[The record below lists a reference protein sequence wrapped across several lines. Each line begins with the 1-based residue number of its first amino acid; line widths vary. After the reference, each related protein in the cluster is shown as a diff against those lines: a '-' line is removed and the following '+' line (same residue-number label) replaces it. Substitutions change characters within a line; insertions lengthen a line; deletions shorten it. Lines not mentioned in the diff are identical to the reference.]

1 MKRAELPSFGNL
13 NGIRVV
19 TTGTNIAGPV
29 AATFLAEQGAEVIH
43 IESTKAPDMLRRMGR
58 AWTMEH
64 RNGDPRR
71 STFPTRRAKIFLKLL
86 EADMLIEASRRDN
99 TTSGA

>member
-29 AATFLAEQGAEVIH
+29 AAT
-43 IESTKAPDMLRRMGR
+43 SWRSRAP
-58 AWTMEH
+58 
-64 RNGDPRR
+64 
-71 STFPTRRAKIFLKLL
+71 K
-86 EADMLIEASRRDN
+86 
-99 TTSGA
+99 